1 MIMGAPNNNM
11 RFLNNNETLREYY
24 RNSANNI
31 EDPIFTGF
39 TLSIDKE
46 HSPLF
51 YSLAGTE
58 IYDTLVSESGVGSE
72 WIKKEEEM
80 LRDMNAYHIVSVPD
94 SYEINTIEAKNL
106 LGSNNDRRGGY
117 GIFNKYYL
125 DNVLYGATDYIY
137 MVDKDT
143 EGTFTDDYGVADIGD
158 GTPNNS
164 TYEQFSDML
173 SDLNPEAE
181 INAQA
186 IQHEVDDNTS
196 KSHSVNIFFNND
208 KTDIRSDQRSVVD
221 GLIKFMT
228 DNPDC
233 TVYLEGYAS
242 LDGRNYPDY
251 SNHNMDLSENRCLTV
266 MTELMNAGIEQS
278 RITYTFLGDT
288 SQPFAKNEYNRLVVG
303 TVTGDFTQ
311 QSSLSFKAEQAQAA
325 LTPTFDSSDGGEEQN
340 PLVIEHEKNQAA
352 LDAAKKKFFGMND
365 SGEYLE
371 DSKYKAYQD
380 AVDKLKTLNSDIDD
394 QMLYAKVE
402 LQEYVE
408 DMEKYLARLKTNSE
422 DKEAKDKID
431 ETYSKF
437 LQYVDYFNNGNDS
450 ENTKNNGKKFRYL
463 DTYEN
468 IYVKLAAIT
477 KDDDLK
483 LKSDIDSLKSYEAP
497 NVEYFKKALAV
508 IKTQI
513 TGIGVN
519 DDARKRRLDLMDEK
533 EKLSKILFGVHKDGR
548 LGTESNPAEG
558 SLCYDYIQKMN
569 TLATDEYSQQEYR
582 ANELKTLSENYN
594 DIVNYDTIQNA
605 KKQVE
610 RNPNLPSMNITKG
623 DNETMDQYA
632 DRVQAARNS
641 RVSSNKIPQTVL
653 DMLGFVNGMLDITNK
668 YPYVLQS
675 VNGLDEAYKK
685 YFDLKDPYMG
695 SGDGKITINCLEFLD
710 MKVTSMF
717 NKYFN
722 AVYDRQYRRERVPI
736 NLRRFQ
742 CSIFVHDIR
751 NFKDTLKSSVIQN
764 IGDVVGI
771 TEFALNHLSV
781 VEFKFFDCE
790 IVPEETGSLFDT
802 VTNLPN
808 NDMRGTTFTF
818 TYGNCII
825 NFVPFEDVRK
835 YVLGQKENK
844 VIRPQKPDN
853 YKESGEFTDES
864 LSINDTIITKKIP
877 RYDSQG
883 NVVTDDRG
891 NVVYDYVRDID
902 QIIDYGKDRNVDDGN
917 FRRWFDRSDLGNV
930 NNNDYRDYIR
940 HDSAVAVDDHYK
952 TTIVNDFAM
961 GSVYDKNKEL
971 TAMDDALRRMV
982 VGIAASTGI
991 PTEGVA
997 DVLDVK
1003 FIKPILTEQDK
1014 AAPVIRDIG
1023 NVNNSKVVDVH
1034 TMEYIGEVDNKE
1046 KEKPTDVKDL
1056 GKVK

>member
-1 MIMGAPNNNM
+1 MAAPNNNM
-11 RFLNNNETLREYY
+11 KFLNDNVTLREYY

-51 YSLAGTE
+51 FSLAGSE
-58 IYDTLVSESGVGSE
+58 VVDTLVSESGVGAE

-80 LRDMNAYHIVSVPD
+80 LRDMNAYHIVSLPD

-117 GIFNKYYL
+117 GIFNKYYM
-125 DNVLYGATDYIY
+125 DNVLYGAADYIY
-137 MVDKDT
+137 MVDRDT

-158 GTPNNS
+158 GTPNDG
-164 TYEQFSDML
+164 TYEYYSDLL
-173 SDLNPEAE
+173 SDVDPEAE
-181 INAQA
+181 VNAQA
-186 IQHEVDDNTS
+186 VQHEVDDNTS
-196 KSHSVNIFFNND
+196 KTHNVNIFFNND
-208 KTDIRSDQRSVVD
+208 KTDIRPDQRSVVD

-242 LDGRNYPDY
+242 LDGRNDPDY
-251 SNHNMDLSENRCLTV
+251 SNHNMDLSENRCITV
-266 MTELMNAGIEQS
+266 MDELMNGGIDQS

-288 SQPFAKNEYNRLVVG
+288 SQPFTKNEYNRLVVG

-311 QSSLSFKAEQAQAA
+311 QSSLALKVEQEQAA
-325 LTPTFDSSDGGEEQN
+325 LKPTSTGEEGSVENN
-340 PLVIEHEKNQAA
+340 PLVVQHEENQTA
-352 LDAAKKKFFGMND
+352 LDAAKKKFYGTDDN
-365 SGEYLE
+365 GEYLS
-371 DSKYKAYQD
+371 DSKYNAYQD
-380 AVDKLKTLNSDIDD
+380 VVDKLKTLNSDIDD

-408 DMEKYLARLKTNSE
+408 DMEKYMARLKTNSE
-422 DKEAKDKID
+422 DQEAKDKIED
-431 ETYSKF
+431 IYSKF
-437 LQYVDYFNNGNDS
+437 EKYIKFFG
-450 ENTKNNGKKFRYL
+450 ENANSDHGKKAGK
-463 DTYEN
+463 TYSDIYN
-468 IYVKLAAIT
+468 DIYVKLAIVT
-477 KDDDLK
+477 KDDEAKFRSDLDA
-483 LKSDIDSLKSYEAP
+483 LKKYEES

-508 IKTQI
+508 TKTQI

-519 DDARKRRLDLMDEK
+519 DDARDIRLDLMDEK

-548 LGTESNPAEG
+548 IGTESNPAEG
-558 SLCYDYIQKMN
+558 SLCYDYLQAMK

-594 DIVNYDTIQNA
+594 DVVNYDAIQKA

-610 RNPNLPSMNITKG
+610 RNPNLPSSNITKS

-632 DRVQAARNS
+632 DRVQASRNS

-668 YPYVLQS
+668 YPYVLQTI
-675 VNGLDEAYKK
+675 NGLDEAYKK

-710 MKVTSMF
+710 MRVTSMF

-751 NFKDTLKSSVIQN
+751 NFKDTLKNSVIQN

-825 NFVPFEDVRK
+825 NFVPFEDVRR
-835 YVLGQKENK
+835 YILGQKENK
-844 VIRPQKPDN
+844 VIRPQKPDK
-853 YKESGEFTDES
+853 YKESGAFTDES
-864 LSINDTIITKKIP
+864 LAINDTIITKKIP

-883 NVVTDDRG
+883 NVVTDEKG
-891 NVVYDYVRDID
+891 NTVYDYVRDND
-902 QIIDYGKDRNVDDGN
+902 QIIDYGRDRNVDDGN
-917 FRRWFDRSDLGNV
+917 FRRWFDRSEIGNV

-952 TTIVNDFAM
+952 STIVNDFAM
-961 GSVYDKNKEL
+961 GSVSAKNREL
-971 TAMDDALRRMV
+971 TQMDDALRRIV
-982 VGIAASTGI
+982 VGIAASTGV

-997 DVLDVK
+997 DALDVK

-1034 TMEYIGEVDNKE
+1034 TMEYIGEVDNKG